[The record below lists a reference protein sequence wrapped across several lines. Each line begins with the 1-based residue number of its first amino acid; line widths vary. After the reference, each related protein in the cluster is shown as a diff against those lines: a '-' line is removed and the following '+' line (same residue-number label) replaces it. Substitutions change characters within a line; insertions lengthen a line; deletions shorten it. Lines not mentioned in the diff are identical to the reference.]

1 MVTDVLKITSYVLH
15 DMIPILSM
23 LTGAMQHCTRH
34 ECLTARDQI
43 RKRVDGVGL
52 LVMGLDLRSPQFH
65 SFVPEEAEPREA
77 KIQVLKEGGRA
88 TAEGD
93 AKTKMLL
100 VGL

>member
-1 MVTDVLKITSYVLH
+1 
-15 DMIPILSM
+15 
-23 LTGAMQHCTRH
+23 
-34 ECLTARDQI
+34 
-43 RKRVDGVGL
+43 
-52 LVMGLDLRSPQFH
+52 MGLDLRSPQFH
-65 SFVPEEAEPREA
+65 SFVPEEPEPREA